1 MKIKCI
7 FFLLLS
13 FFSHIF
19 LTSTLFANRV
29 PSQNDIAKVNQ
40 LVENKNFSEAI
51 DFYHQWIALGFKS
64 KWIFYN
70 LGLLY
75 EKIGNV
81 GNAMYYLKKAEKVAP
96 DDALINKR
104 IIFLQEKIK
113 DKFMIPIENNR
124 FIDVFLKPWNYW
136 SLKEAGIFLIIS
148 FWMFTFY
155 FLFFKVF
162 NSSNSFTFYKP
173 VLFIQ
178 VGLILFLLIQGIRI
192 IEFSNKSEAIIL
204 GDIVEIHEGADRLS
218 PKIQTVHAGLPV
230 LFEDKIG
237 NWIKVRLYNG
247 QVGWLKKNQLSA
259 II

>member
-1 MKIKCI
+1 MKIKGI
-7 FFLLLS
+7 FFLLFF
-13 FFSHIF
+13 FFSQIF

-51 DFYHQWIALGFKS
+51 DSYHQWIALGFKS

-75 EKIGNV
+75 EKIGKV

-96 DDALINKR
+96 DDVLIKKR
-104 IIFLQEKIK
+104 IILLQENIK
-113 DKFMIPIENNR
+113 DKFMVPIENNR
-124 FIDVFLKPWNYW
+124 FIDVFLKPWHYW
-136 SLKEAGIFLIIS
+136 RLKEAGLFLMIS
-148 FWMFTFY
+148 FWLFILY
-155 FLFFKVF
+155 FLFFQVF
-162 NSSNSFTFYKP
+162 YTFKSFTFYKP

-178 VGLILFLLIQGIRI
+178 VVLILFLLIQSIRI

-204 GDIVEIHEGADRLS
+204 GDVVEIHEGADRLS

-237 NWIKVRLYNG
+237 DWIKVRLYNG

>member
-1 MKIKCI
+1 MKIKGI
-7 FFLLLS
+7 FFLLFF

-51 DFYHQWIALGFKS
+51 DSYHQWIALGFKS

-70 LGLLY
+70 LGLLH
-75 EKIGNV
+75 EKIGEV

-96 DDALINKR
+96 DDVLIKNR
-104 IIFLQEKIK
+104 IILLKENIK
-113 DKFMIPIENNR
+113 DRFMIPIENNR
-124 FIDVFLKPWNYW
+124 FIDVFLKPWDYW
-136 SLKEAGIFLIIS
+136 RLKEAGLFLIIS
-148 FWMFTFY
+148 FWIFTLY
-155 FLFFKVF
+155 FLFFQVF
-162 NSSNSFTFYKP
+162 SATKSFTFYKP

-178 VGLILFLLIQGIRI
+178 VGFILFLLIQGIRI

-204 GDIVEIHEGADRLS
+204 GDVVEVHEGADRLS

-237 NWIKVRLYNG
+237 DWIKVRLYNG

>member
-1 MKIKCI
+1 MKINWKKYLGC
-7 FFLLLS
+7 S
-13 FFSHIF
+13 FFIHIF
-19 LTSTLFANRV
+19 LISSLLANQI
-29 PSQNDIAKVNQ
+29 PSQNDIAEVNR
-40 LVENKNFSEAI
+40 LVEKKKFSEAI
-51 DFYHQWIALGFKS
+51 DIYSDWVALGFKS

-70 LGLLY
+70 LSLLH
-75 EKIGNV
+75 ENMGNIGY
-81 GNAMYYLKKAEKVAP
+81 AMFYLKKAEKIAP

-104 IIFLQEKIK
+104 MIILQEKIK

-124 FIDVFLKPWNYW
+124 FIDLFLKPWDYW
-136 SLKEAGIFLIIS
+136 SLKEVSIFLIINL
-148 FWMFTFY
+148 WICCLY
-155 FLFFKVF
+155 FLLFKVF
-162 NSSNSFTFYKP
+162 SLSGIFKFYKP

-178 VGLILFLLIQGIRI
+178 VGLISFLLIQSIRI
-192 IEFSNKSEAIIL
+192 LQNNNQSEAIIL
-204 GDIVEIHEGADRLS
+204 GDVVEIHEGADILS